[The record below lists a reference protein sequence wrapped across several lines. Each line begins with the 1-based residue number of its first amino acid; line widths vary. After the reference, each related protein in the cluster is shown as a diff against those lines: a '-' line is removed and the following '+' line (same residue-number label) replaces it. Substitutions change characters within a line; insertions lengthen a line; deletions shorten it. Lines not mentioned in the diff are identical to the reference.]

1 MKATRSRVPFRIS
14 GSRAGTVA
22 KPSFSTAER
31 IASITSSRELK
42 IAAWGGDV
50 RGATAV
56 LLSPL
61 HADHAQRKQATR
73 GAYAKGM
80 EHGEELTRAAALR
93 ESRPCTREAQPH
105 CTLATCRRDAEA
117 SAPSIVPLRRRANHY
132 TTPKGTS
139 ESPAASK

>member
-56 LLSPL
+56 FLSPL
-61 HADHAQRKQATR
+61 HADHAQREQGTR
-73 GAYAKGM
+73 GAYGKGM
-80 EHGEELTRAAALR
+80 GDGEELTAAAALR
-93 ESRPCTREAQPH
+93 ESRPYTKEAQPH
-105 CTLATCRRDAEA
+105 CTLPTFRRDGEA
-117 SAPSIVPLRRRANHY
+117 NTTVIVPLRRSADH
-132 TTPKGTS
+132 
-139 ESPAASK
+139 